1 MMYFMPAPMRA
12 FSCPPQGSLPVHDD
26 DTNTLLARIDERLKH
41 LEKMVAYFVTQIEFA
56 PVKMI
61 AFGLAGLALA
71 SVLGA
76 LLAKALR

>member
-1 MMYFMPAPMRA
+1 MLAPMRA
-12 FSCPPQGSLPVHDD
+12 FSCPTQGSVPVHDD